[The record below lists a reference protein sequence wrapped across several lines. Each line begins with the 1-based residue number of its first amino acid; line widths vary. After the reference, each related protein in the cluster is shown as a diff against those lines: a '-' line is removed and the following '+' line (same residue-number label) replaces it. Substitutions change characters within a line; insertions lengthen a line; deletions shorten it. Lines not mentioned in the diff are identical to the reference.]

1 MELMYPGKKTGQQ
14 IFDSINCGVFV
25 KSNAIENGSIL
36 VHGENLQALKWLI
49 EEREMDGKVDLVYID
64 PPFAT
69 ARTFYVADSGIRT
82 ISREGED
89 KGDIAY
95 EDILEGEFFIE
106 FIRERLILL
115 KRLLSN
121 SGSIYLHTDYKIGH
135 YVKLAMDEIFGAK
148 NFRNGIARIK
158 SNPQNFKQKR
168 YGITKDMLLFY
179 SKTDK
184 PIWHEPHTP
193 YSEAE
198 IIKSFE
204 KIDKKGRRYTLTPLH
219 APDSITKNMKY
230 IGPFK
235 GVLPPKGR
243 HWATAIANLEQMD
256 KDGLIDWSVNNV
268 PSRIL
273 YYDQSNGKRLQDI
286 WTEFKDPQYPIYP
299 TEKNLDMLD
308 LIVKTSSDED
318 SIVLDCFAG
327 SGSTLQ
333 AAHQNKRRW
342 IGIDQSQPAIEII
355 QKRLGDAESNLFTN
369 VPEYELWK
377 GQPHAS

>member
-1 MELMYPGKKTGQQ
+1 MELMYPGKKTEQQ
-14 IFDSINCGVFV
+14 IFNSIECGDFI
-25 KSNAIENGSIL
+25 KSNAVDNGNIL

-49 EEREMDGKVDLVYID
+49 DERGMEGKVDLIYID

-69 ARTFYVADSGIRT
+69 TRTFYVADSGIRT
-82 ISREGED
+82 ISRDVED
-89 KGDIAY
+89 KGEVAY

-106 FIRERLILL
+106 FIRERLVLL

-121 SGSIYLHTDYKIGH
+121 RGSIYLHTDYKIGH
-135 YVKLAMDEIFGAK
+135 YVKLAMDEIFGVK

-179 SKTDK
+179 SKSDK
-184 PIWHEPHTP
+184 PIWHEPHIP

-198 IIKSFE
+198 VIKSFE
-204 KIDKKGRRYTLTPLH
+204 KIDEKGRRYTLTPLH
-219 APDSITKNMKY
+219 APDSTTKNINY
-230 IGPFK
+230 SGPFK

-286 WTEFKDPQYPIYP
+286 WTEFKDPQYPVYP

-308 LIVKTSSDED
+308 LLVRTSSDEG

-342 IGIDQSQPAIEII
+342 IGIDQSKPAIEVI
-355 QKRLGDAESNLFTN
+355 QKRFEDAESSLFTST
-369 VPEYELWK
+369 PEYEFWK